1 MKRFLLVFV
10 LSLALT
16 VFASFPA
23 QAAFTPTTCSNN
35 FLTCVTTKF
44 ASKFPFDIFGNVT
57 PEEITCPSIS
67 FFSKPFDMCFLY
79 NTVKVLKYPLVAS
92 LLIKIYLFS

>member
-1 MKRFLLVFV
+1 MRRLFLIFG

-16 VFASFPA
+16 VFFSSASL
-23 QAAFTPTTCSNN
+23 AAATPTACSNS

-44 ASKFPFDIFGNVT
+44 ASKFPFDIFGNISS
-57 PEEITCPSIS
+57 EAITCPSIS
-67 FFSKPFDMCFLY
+67 FFSRPFDMCFLY